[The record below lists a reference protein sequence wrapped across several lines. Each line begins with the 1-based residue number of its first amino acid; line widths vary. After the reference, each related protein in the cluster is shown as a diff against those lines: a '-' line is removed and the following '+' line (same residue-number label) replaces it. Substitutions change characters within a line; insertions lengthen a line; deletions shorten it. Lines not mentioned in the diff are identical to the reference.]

1 MAAGE
6 GVVVRVGSRIE
17 CPKCSLLGTLAVEK
31 VRAGKYEYWYAVVR
45 HYESKKVRKCYIA
58 RVEGPAEA
66 VEIRPSEVKRA
77 ERREP
82 EAARRAL
89 EAAGGPGARACP
101 RCGKPYRVEV
111 RRVRGTWHFYANH
124 GRRGRVPLLCYLGPV
139 QPPRATL
146 TDVRALLEALR
157 LAAEGAPPGEKLALA
172 GELSKLAEEIHKLAS
187 DLAKP

>member
-1 MAAGE
+1 VAAGE
-6 GVVVRVGSRIE
+6 SVVVRVGSRIE
-17 CPKCSLLGTLAVEK
+17 CPKCGRPGSLAVEK

-45 HYESKKVRKCYIA
+45 HYESKKVRKCYIS

-89 EAAGGPGARACP
+89 EAAGEPGARVCP

-111 RRVRGTWHFYANH
+111 RRVRGAWHFYANH

-139 QPPRATL
+139 QPPRETL

-157 LAAEGAPPGEKLALA
+157 LAAGGAPPGERLALA
-172 GELSKLAEEIHKLAS
+172 GELSKLAEEIYKLAL